1 MPART
6 VAYCRVSTEEQS
18 TNGQSLS
25 VQETQLRGWAQMTG
39 RQLDQVVYEVVSG
52 GTQFVKRPEGGKLVA
67 ELRKGDVLAV
77 SKLDRFSRN
86 LFDCLLTAQE
96 FQKRGI
102 SLFLL
107 DVGASDPVTGNG
119 QSKLFLSML
128 GAFAE
133 FERDRIRERIKA
145 TKVRQRQ
152 MGQYSGGH
160 RQFGWTVDAD
170 RQLVAHRQF
179 GWTVDADRQL
189 VAVPE
194 EQRAI
199 RRIAELHAQ
208 GLSPYKIAADLK
220 ERGTPVSHVT
230 IRKIIAG
237 RQGASPVTPEP
248 VPATAAPMPQPPPLP
263 HHAYRPPGGRS

>member
-52 GTQFVKRPEGGKLVA
+52 GTQFAKRAEGGKLLT

-96 FQKRGI
+96 FQQRGI

-160 RQFGWTVDAD
+160 RQFGWTVDAS
-170 RQLVAHRQF
+170 
-179 GWTVDADRQL
+179 RQL

-199 RRIAELHAQ
+199 QRITELHAQ
-208 GLSPYKIAADLK
+208 GVSPYKIAADLK
-220 ERGTPVSHVT
+220 EGGTPVSHVT

-237 RQGASPVTPEP
+237 RATHTPPTVAPTE
-248 VPATAAPMPQPPPLP
+248 ATATDPPPNAPTPPAEGLLWN
-263 HHAYRPPGGRS
+263 ASRPPSQR